1 MGKRINEL
9 TKGIEDTSKSTEVKS
24 VTPPSN
30 EIMNEREKSNSTRK
44 KWFGKNNLK
53 EKYWMEKNRDIFSG

>member
-9 TKGIEDTSKSTEVKS
+9 TKGIEDTSKSIEVKS

-30 EIMNEREKSNSTRK
+30 EIMNEREKSNSTQK
-44 KWFGKNNLK
+44 KMVW
-53 EKYWMEKNRDIFSG
+53 EK